1 MRVKE
6 LATRPSR
13 VFAIVMTKGEH
24 VTEGLEGFARETGV
38 DAAAITAVG
47 AVSEATLGFFDP
59 VARDYLRITVPV
71 QAEVVSFQGDI
82 TLADGGA
89 PGLDDDAAANEDRP
103 RSGHDRSVHAHVV
116 VSRSDGST
124 VGGHL
129 LEATVNPT
137 LEVIVTESPAHLR
150 RRYDPETG
158 LALVDLEHGD
168 RVGHTVTADVEV
180 NGP

>member
-1 MRVKE
+1 MQVKE

-13 VFAIVMTKGEH
+13 VFAVVMTKGER
-24 VTEGLEGFARETGV
+24 VAEGLERFAGETGV
-38 DAAAITAVG
+38 DAAALSAVG
-47 AVSEATLGFFDP
+47 AVSQATLGFFDP
-59 VARDYLRITVPV
+59 VARDYLRIAVPV

-82 TLADGGA
+82 TRAEAGA
-89 PGLDDDAAANEDRP
+89 AGNEDRAAP
-103 RSGHDRSVHAHVV
+103 SEDPDGSVSRRTVHVHVV

-158 LALVDLEHGD
+158 LALVDLRQDDPAGGTAVADGEGD
-168 RVGHTVTADVEV
+168 GR
-180 NGP
+180 

>member
-6 LATRPSR
+6 LATSPSR
-13 VFAIVMTKGEH
+13 VFAIVMTKGDR
-24 VTEGLEGFARETGV
+24 VVEGLEAFARETGV

-47 AVSEATLGFFDP
+47 AVCEATLGFFDP
-59 VARDYLRITVPV
+59 VARDYLRIAVPV

-82 TLADGGA
+82 TRADGGA
-89 PGLDDDAAANEDRP
+89 PGEVGHANGGRRGSARDRT
-103 RSGHDRSVHAHVV
+103 VHAHVV

-150 RRYDPETG
+150 RRYDPDTG
-158 LALVDLEHGD
+158 LALVDLDVDHAGD
-168 RVGHTVTADVEV
+168 TVAVDVEAG
-180 NGP
+180 GP

>member
-1 MRVKE
+1 MQVKE
-6 LATRPSR
+6 LATRPCR
-13 VFAIVMTKGEH
+13 VFAVVMTKGERIAD
-24 VTEGLEGFARETGV
+24 GLERFAGQTGV

-59 VARDYLRITVPV
+59 VARDYLRIAVPV

-82 TLADGGA
+82 TRADGEARG
-89 PGLDDDAAANEDRP
+89 GDGDAAANEGRQGLPRDRI
-103 RSGHDRSVHAHVV
+103 VHAHIV

-137 LEVIVTESPAHLR
+137 LEVIVTESPVHLR

-168 RVGHTVTADVEV
+168 RAGDTVEADASS
-180 NGP
+180 GRP